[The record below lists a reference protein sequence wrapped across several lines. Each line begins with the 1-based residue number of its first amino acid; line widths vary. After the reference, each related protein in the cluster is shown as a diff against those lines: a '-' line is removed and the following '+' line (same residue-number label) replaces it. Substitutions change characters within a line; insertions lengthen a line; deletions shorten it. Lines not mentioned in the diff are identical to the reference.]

1 MDGMGGER
9 LGEAE
14 LRKGAEGGGTGAN
27 FSEAA
32 LHTIRSAYATR
43 HMPCTCRTPR
53 ATHVSRLPPRP
64 APARVGVGWS
74 EARGEGREMGGRSC
88 GWKDVREDRCM
99 ERAKGRRGEE
109 DRHRA
114 PHAQEQECKT
124 LATRSP
130 RVSTEGGRGGKQL
143 LTSALTPLHAAYL
156 PPCDCCTYMY
166 GACLHMHGT

>member
-1 MDGMGGER
+1 
-9 LGEAE
+9 
-14 LRKGAEGGGTGAN
+14 
-27 FSEAA
+27 
-32 LHTIRSAYATR
+32 
-43 HMPCTCRTPR
+43 
-53 ATHVSRLPPRP
+53 
-64 APARVGVGWS
+64 
-74 EARGEGREMGGRSC
+74 
-88 GWKDVREDRCM
+88 M

-166 GACLHMHGT
+166 GAYSHMHACMVHRV